1 MTILISFFYSNSTYG
16 FVLNQK
22 KPIYTWFVLQWH
34 DYYADHQGTEVPNPI
49 PWTSSL
55 LMGNMVQ
62 VERQHESYCGWRLWP
77 QTPIWGTTRFPR
89 KFPRKFPCSSRFSIA
104 KKFHRFMSFTGRRP
118 TSRRP
123 RDEVMWA
130 ECCSDNE
137 GDAPNG
143 GKLDRRMLTAKGAR
157 ANCTANVNITW
168 LKFGGLS
175 K

>member
-1 MTILISFFYSNSTYG
+1 MTTMPLCRSPRHRSAGPFPGLRLIDGQHGAGWEATWIILWLEAVTTNANLGS
-16 FVLNQK
+16 
-22 KPIYTWFVLQWH
+22 
-34 DYYADHQGTEVPNPI
+34 
-49 PWTSSL
+49 
-55 LMGNMVQ
+55 
-62 VERQHESYCGWRLWP
+62 
-77 QTPIWGTTRFPR
+77 TTRFPR

-175 K
+175 KVV